1 MAQHVP
7 ARGLAGLRVEEGLV
21 IQLCTEASAANPDN
35 SVIYTVVRRCD
46 GRGICA
52 NAIHPFMGDGSGM
65 CAKGKL
71 SMGAN
76 WAHASDARTM
86 APTSARVIAR
96 GVVAPAAPR
105 AH

>member
-35 SVIYTVVRRCD
+35 SVIYTVVRRGD

-52 NAIHPFMGDGSGM
+52 NAIHPFKGDGSEM
-65 CAKGKL
+65 SAKGKL
-71 SMGAN
+71 SMG
-76 WAHASDARTM
+76 AHASDARTM